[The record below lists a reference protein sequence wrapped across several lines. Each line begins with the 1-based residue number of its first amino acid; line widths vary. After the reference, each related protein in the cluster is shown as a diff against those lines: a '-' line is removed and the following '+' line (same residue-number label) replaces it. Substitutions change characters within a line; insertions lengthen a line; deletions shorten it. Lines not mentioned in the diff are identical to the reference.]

1 MIHGRMKKTIPL
13 GVSSMRALRLALT
26 DFLGTREV
34 YQVVC
39 RDNLVNIDY
48 IVDPTTLEGAAEN
61 ELTGADAAAFIAKLS
76 ALDFNTWRK
85 PSAEKSPMLADT
97 RWELTITDDGG
108 QKDRYEGGQ
117 PLPENF
123 ETLLSLLKYAV
134 TVPGGHFL
142 PATAWQLDYVRFGTI
157 QLPKFDGPGRFL
169 NRQLRYRRTY
179 LIDALNNQVVLKTA
193 YAEPLSDHD
202 VVYHDPELVASLAK
216 KVTDAVAGLGD
227 LTAITV
233 DPAQRP
239 RAILVLTVKYPHGE
253 PTQLQVNAETDL
265 KMKKLWQTVTAAIQ
279 NFRRI
284 GERRD
289 LQEAYQL
296 GPQLMHYIKVNF
308 RQGSKDYLYK
318 TDLPGLQEGDVVIVP
333 VGNEGRTLHGEVVD
347 AQVMPPI
354 HFPVHPDKIKQVIGL
369 ADWDDEDDDWV

>member
-1 MIHGRMKKTIPL
+1 MK
-13 GVSSMRALRLALT
+13 ALRLSLT

-34 YQVVC
+34 YQVVYC
-39 RDNLVNIDY
+39 DNLVSINY

-61 ELTGADAAAFIAKLS
+61 ELTGADAAAFITKLS
-76 ALDFNTWRK
+76 ALDFSIWRNRPAK
-85 PSAEKSPMLADT
+85 TSPMLADT
-97 RWELTITDDGG
+97 RWELTITDNDG
-108 QKDRYEGGQ
+108 QRDCYEGGH

-123 ETLLSLLKYAV
+123 EALLSLLKYAV

-142 PATAWQLDYVRFGTI
+142 PPTAWQLDYVRFGTI

-179 LIDALNNQVVLKTA
+179 LIDAVKNQVILKTA
-193 YAEPLSDHD
+193 YAEPLSDHE
-202 VVYHDPELVASLAK
+202 VVYHDPELVTTLAK
-216 KVTDAVAGLGD
+216 KVADAVGDLGD
-227 LTAITV
+227 LTTSTV
-233 DPAQRP
+233 DPAERP
-239 RAILVLTVKYPHGE
+239 RAILALTIQYPHGE

-308 RQGSKDYLYK
+308 RQGAKDYLYK
-318 TDLPGLQEGDVVIVP
+318 TDLSGLQEGDIVVVP

-354 HFPVHPDKIKQVIGL
+354 HFPVHPDKIKQVIRL
-369 ADWDDEDDDWV
+369 ADWDDQDDDDW